1 LCALDRQDHTLKS
14 TLQSD
19 PQSVF
24 QAGRGWL
31 WGMEQDVHIG
41 HRHVWGG
48 EAPLSLSRGSRRRHL
63 YIIGQTATGKSTLLR
78 NLIAQAIAVGAG
90 CTLIDPHGDLA
101 LEVMDCVPGKRIDD
115 VIVVDPS
122 DTGHPVGFNPLYRV
136 SPDERAL
143 VAANLTA
150 AFKHIWRDSWG
161 PRLEYI
167 LFNTI
172 AALLDAPD
180 ALRPSF
186 IAIPLLLVER
196 SYREAVIRHVR
207 DPRVRSFFVD
217 EFARWNDRQLEERLG
232 SVQNKIGQFLA
243 NPFVRNIFGQWKPSV
258 DLSDVL
264 ANNRILIVRL
274 AKGMVGEEPAN
285 LLGSFIATGLQHAA
299 MQRAVLPEAQRPDF
313 HLHIDEFHNFTTD
326 AFAGVLSE
334 ARKYGLT
341 LTIAHQYLAQLS
353 SEVAHA
359 VFGNVG
365 SIISFR
371 VSSSDAERLAAEIGA
386 LHPRNFCDL
395 EVGEVCV
402 RLLQG
407 RNIALSCRG
416 RTDPELATGNGKGE
430 TVRAQ
435 SRQRYGRPR
444 ATVER
449 HISRWLR
456 RRPLE

>member
-1 LCALDRQDHTLKS
+1 
-14 TLQSD
+14 
-19 PQSVF
+19 
-24 QAGRGWL
+24 
-31 WGMEQDVHIG
+31 
-41 HRHVWGG
+41 
-48 EAPLSLSRGSRRRHL
+48 
-63 YIIGQTATGKSTLLR
+63 LR
-78 NLIAQAIAVGAG
+78 NLIAQDIATGAG
-90 CTLIDPHGDLA
+90 CALIDPHGDLA
-101 LEVMDCVPGKRIDD
+101 LEVIDCVPGQRIDD

-122 DTGHPVGFNPLYRV
+122 DTEHPVGFNPFYRV
-136 SPDERAL
+136 PPDERSL
-143 VAANLTA
+143 MAANLTA
-150 AFKHIWRDSWG
+150 AFKHIWRESWG

-180 ALRPSF
+180 SLRPSF
-186 IAIPLLLVER
+186 ISIPLLLTQR
-196 SYREAVIRHVR
+196 SYREAVIRHVH

-217 EFARWNDRQLEERLG
+217 EFGRWNDRQLEERLG

-264 ANNRILIVRL
+264 TNHRILIVRL
-274 AKGMVGEEPAN
+274 AKGLVGEEPAN

-299 MQRAVLPEAQRPDF
+299 MQRAALPEAQRLDF

-353 SEVAHA
+353 PEVANA

-371 VSSSDAERLAAEIGA
+371 VSNTDAERLAAEIGE
-386 LHPRNFCDL
+386 LHPRVFRDL
-395 EVGEVCV
+395 EVGEICA
-402 RLLQG
+402 RLLQADQT
-407 RNIALSCRG
+407 ALLCQG
-416 RTDPELATGNGKGE
+416 RTEPQLTTRYGKWK
-430 TVRAQ
+430 TVRLQ
-435 SRQRYGRPR
+435 SRQRHGRPR
-444 ATVER
+444 ATVESR
-449 HISRWLR
+449 ISLWLR
-456 RRPLE
+456 HSPA

>member
-1 LCALDRQDHTLKS
+1 
-14 TLQSD
+14 
-19 PQSVF
+19 
-24 QAGRGWL
+24 
-31 WGMEQDVHIG
+31 MEQNVHIG

-48 EAPLSLSRGSRRRHL
+48 EARLWLSRRSRRRHL
-63 YIIGQTATGKSTLLR
+63 YIVGQTATGKSTLLR
-78 NLIAQAIAVGAG
+78 NLIAQDIAAGAG
-90 CTLIDPHGDLA
+90 CALIDPHGDLA
-101 LEVMDCVPGKRIDD
+101 LEVMDAVPGQRVDD

-122 DTGHPVGFNPLYRV
+122 DIEHPVGFNPFYRV
-136 SPDERAL
+136 PPDERSL
-143 VAANLTA
+143 MAANLTA

-186 IAIPLLLVER
+186 ISIPLLLVER
-196 SYREAVIRHVR
+196 SYREAVIRDVR

-264 ANNRILIVRL
+264 TNNRILIVRL
-274 AKGMVGEEPAN
+274 AKGLVGEEPAN

-299 MQRAVLPEAQRPDF
+299 MRRAALPEAERPDF

-353 SEVAHA
+353 PEVANA

-371 VSSSDAERLAAEIGA
+371 VSNADAERLALEIGE
-386 LHPRNFCDL
+386 LHPRIFRDL
-395 EVGEVCV
+395 EVGEICA
-402 RLLQG
+402 RLLQAEQA
-407 RNIALSCRG
+407 ALSCQG
-416 RTDPELATGNGKGE
+416 RTPPELMTRYGKGT
-430 TVRAQ
+430 TVRSQ

-444 ATVER
+444 ATVESC
-449 HISRWLR
+449 IARWLMHR
-456 RRPLE
+456 SA